1 MIRTGQEKHST
12 AVFTVELWY
21 TRRIRLA
28 YNFVFTCTVFQGAD
42 AVQNPGKMVLLD
54 GDGLTGTNVPAE
66 DELMSSPDTLKA
78 FINYCA
84 AHFPAK
90 KYDLILWD
98 HGDGPFRYAFAKDE
112 HDSSML
118 KMMSFSGF
126 AKALRECDVT
136 QGGKKF
142 GMIRCS
148 MRISLS
154 AARHSPSARTMRAVS
169 P

>member
-1 MIRTGQEKHST
+1 
-12 AVFTVELWY
+12 
-21 TRRIRLA
+21 
-28 YNFVFTCTVFQGAD
+28 
-42 AVQNPGKMVLLD
+42 MVLLD

-66 DELMSSPDTLKA
+66 NELMSSPDTLKA

-98 HGDGPFRYAFAKDE
+98 HGGGPFRYAFAKDE
-112 HDSSML
+112 HEANMF

-126 AKALRECDVT
+126 SQALRECDVT